1 VKILVERIA
10 ELKEANRVL
19 RLANE
24 TLDAF
29 TYVISHDLK
38 APIRAVDIILTRIRE
53 DHADG
58 LSNDARALIDDA
70 RAANQR
76 LSTLVLGLLS
86 FSRASRAGITDAQ
99 AVALDDALH
108 MDDCTT
114 RFRDILIER
123 GGILEYPG
131 HDVLVH
137 VHVPGL
143 CQILGNLIQN
153 AFQHN
158 PKAHPI
164 VRVKAKVAQDGA
176 MIEVS
181 VEDNGPGFPNDVI
194 AGIDRMSTTSRGFG
208 LQIAKRIVELTGGK
222 LWLGESPERG
232 GAVLFTLPAH
242 APSANAAS
250 DILV

>member
-1 VKILVERIA
+1 MRTLAERTA
-10 ELKEANRVL
+10 ELEEANRIL
-19 RLANE
+19 RVANE
-24 TLDAF
+24 SLDAF

-38 APIRAVDIILTRIRE
+38 APIRAVDVLLLRIQE
-53 DHADG
+53 DHAVG
-58 LSNDARALIDDA
+58 LSPDARALLDDA

-76 LSTLVLGLLS
+76 LSTLVMGLLS

-99 AVALDDALH
+99 AVALDDALR

-131 HDVLVH
+131 HDALVH
-137 VHVPGL
+137 VQVPGL

-153 AFQHN
+153 AFRHN
-158 PKAHPI
+158 PKPHPI
-164 VRVKAKVAQDGA
+164 VRVKAKVASDGT
-176 MIEVS
+176 MIQVS
-181 VEDNGPGFPNDVI
+181 VEDNGPGFPRDVI

-208 LQIAKRIVELTGGK
+208 LQIAKRIVELTGGQ

-242 APSANAAS
+242 APAANATNGAS
-250 DILV
+250 A